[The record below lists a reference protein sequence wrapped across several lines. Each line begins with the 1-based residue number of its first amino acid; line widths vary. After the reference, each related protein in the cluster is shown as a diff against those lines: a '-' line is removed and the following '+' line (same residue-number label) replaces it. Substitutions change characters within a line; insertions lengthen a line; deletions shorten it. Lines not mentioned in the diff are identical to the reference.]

1 MKSRAKLNRQAMVVG
16 FVVSA
21 FLHGFLIL
29 VYSLSIEDWYLG
41 DTITVQETTSGS
53 LDGIR
58 VVTITETDIPQSE
71 SDIPEEVIE
80 DVVLE
85 IDEVRPQ
92 LTQEAGQ
99 DNQEADLRQRAA
111 EILRVRSSDE
121 RLWR

>member
-58 VVTITETDIPQSE
+58 VVTITETDIPQ
-71 SDIPEEVIE
+71 V
-80 DVVLE
+80 
-85 IDEVRPQ
+85 
-92 LTQEAGQ
+92 
-99 DNQEADLRQRAA
+99 NQIFQKK
-111 EILRVRSSDE
+111 
-121 RLWR
+121 